1 MLHRATIQEIAD
13 KIAERFQTEQIILFG
28 SYARGEAHEHSDVDL
43 LVVVD
48 SVAPRGRRSA
58 PILKMLAEHYAEPID
73 VVVRSRQS
81 LDDWQTVPGSF
92 AAQVGKEGIML
103 YDRQE
108 QPA

>member
-1 MLHRATIQEIAD
+1 MLPRATIREIAD
-13 KIAERFQTEQIILFG
+13 KIAARFQPKQIILFG
-28 SYARGEAHEHSDVDL
+28 SYARGEAHEHSDLDL

-81 LDDWQTVPGSF
+81 LDDWQAVPGSF
-92 AAQVGKEGIML
+92 AEQVLTEGITL
-103 YDRQE
+103 YDQPE